1 MRGVFWK
8 PAQLGGN
15 ALLRGL
21 GDEKE
26 RKEWAKSALKRDKNT
41 GDERKME
48 LSYCH
53 GTGVIIT
60 FW

>member
-1 MRGVFWK
+1 MSARARVRGVFWK

-26 RKEWAKSALKRDKNT
+26 RKEWALKSALRRDSTQVMK
-41 GDERKME
+41 
-48 LSYCH
+48 
-53 GTGVIIT
+53 
-60 FW
+60 